1 MTTKSDLYGMLDEA
15 DGLIED
21 LRGAVNFVLQHLP
34 FYVPDSV
41 TDKILSEWD
50 KLSAKA
56 TTELSSLRTSVDE
69 SGEEVSLRAA
79 ADGWSDRVKAGI
91 SGLAGRIE
99 EGALTAEDATTFQ
112 GLAADAYRAIIPGQK
127 SAIEAIAGHPD
138 DISSG
143 LDELAGAIQ
152 TWTIAYGVALVALLG
167 GIASAIAGVA
177 ASETGVGAII
187 GLAAAIVCFA
197 TLAGAILVAESE
209 LSNAVQ
215 AVEGTWRSLLNEW
228 TGFDGQAW
236 PNAVFPH

>member
-15 DGLIED
+15 EGLMED

-41 TDKILSEWD
+41 ADKILSEWD
-50 KLSAKA
+50 KVSAKA
-56 TTELSSLRTSVDE
+56 TAEISSMRTSVDE

-91 SGLAGRIE
+91 SGLSGRID
-99 EGALTAEDATTFQ
+99 EGGLTVEDASTFQ
-112 GLAADAYRAIIPGQK
+112 GTAADAYRAIIPAQK
-127 SAIEAIAGHPD
+127 GAIDAIAGHPD

-152 TWTIAYGVALVALLG
+152 TWTNAYIVAVLALLG
-167 GIASAIAGVA
+167 GIGSAIAGVA
-177 ASETGVGAII
+177 ASETGVGAIV
-187 GLAAAIVCFA
+187 GLAGALLCFV
-197 TLAGAILVAESE
+197 TLAGSILYAETE
-209 LSNAVQ
+209 LTNAVQ
-215 AVEGTWRSLLNEW
+215 SVEGKWRALLNEW
-228 TGFDGQAW
+228 NGFDGQAW